1 MIELGLDAA
10 ECGRVDGLTGAW
22 CDGHKVAAVGVRAR
36 RWVSYHGVA
45 LNVCPDLSHF
55 ANIIPC
61 GIGDKPVGSVSQLL
75 RGDVGLVSSASEAT
89 PLVPRESA
97 DADDVALML
106 DARDAFLSAFARVFD
121 LDLEITPTKPSF

>member
-1 MIELGLDAA
+1 MQTVG
-10 ECGRVDGLTGAW
+10 
-22 CDGHKVAAVGVRAR
+22 AVGVRAR

-89 PLVPRESA
+89 ALAPREGVE
-97 DADDVALML
+97 DDDVALML
-106 DARDAFLSAFARVFD
+106 DARDAFLDAFARVFD
-121 LDLEITPTKPSF
+121 LDLEIIAAKPVF